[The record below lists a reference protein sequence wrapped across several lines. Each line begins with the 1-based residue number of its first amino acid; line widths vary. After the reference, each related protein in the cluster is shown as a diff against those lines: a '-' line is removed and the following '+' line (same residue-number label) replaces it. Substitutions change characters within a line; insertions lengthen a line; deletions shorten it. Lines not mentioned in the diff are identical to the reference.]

1 MMTTMLQRPEEL
13 RKGHEDFHEFL
24 EAHDELDTLAGP
36 EIPRDTGPRGPSRGR
51 WLAAAFAMIALV
63 IAAIVVGIVADFGG
77 ETTKAP
83 TEDEVLA
90 QLVARG
96 YVPAEALSPM
106 TYWTNNEFAPRSA
119 PNGVVTEDQVLA
131 QLVARGYV
139 PAEAL
144 SPVTYWTNHS
154 IASTGPSLTTEQL
167 ATMDL
172 VANGLLPADAAQAI
186 IEAQATIDLVNRGLV
201 PAETLGPAVPPA

>member
-1 MMTTMLQRPEEL
+1 MMATMLHSPEEL

-36 EIPRDTGPRGPSRGR
+36 ELPGDSGPRGPSRGR

-63 IAAIVVGIVADFGG
+63 IAAIVVGLVVDFGG
-77 ETTKAP
+77 ETTTAP

-106 TYWTNNEFAPRSA
+106 TYWTNNEFAP
-119 PNGVVTEDQVLA
+119 
-131 QLVARGYV
+131 
-139 PAEAL
+139 
-144 SPVTYWTNHS
+144 
-154 IASTGPSLTTEQL
+154 TGPSSTTEQL

-172 VANGLLPADAAQAI
+172 VAKGLLPADAAQAT
-186 IEAQATIDLVNRGLV
+186 IEARATNDLVNRGLV
-201 PAETLGPAVPPA
+201 PAETLGPAVPTPPRDGQ